1 MIADFQD
8 WGASAPAGVGARFYE
23 ECGSTNAVA
32 TEIAIAGE
40 RGPLWIIAGQQ
51 SAGRGSRGRAWTS
64 KRGNLYASLL
74 IRPQLEPK
82 DLTALPFIAA
92 LAVRDAF
99 IAHGAPAGDVRCK
112 WPNDV
117 LIRDR
122 KASGILIESSARSGG
137 VLDHVIIGIGM
148 NIGFYPD
155 DAQFTATSL
164 SEVVGAAVAVRPVF
178 ESLSASLFARLTNW
192 QVGDFTSIRED
203 WSNAAWGLGKVCSFR
218 VMGQSFNGVP
228 QYLAADGALVVALD
242 DGQEKR
248 LYAGD
253 IFPVSGL
260 E

>member
-1 MIADFQD
+1 VTTDYQD

-32 TEIAIAGE
+32 AELAAAGE

-64 KRGNLYASLL
+64 KSGNLYASLL

-99 IAHGAPAGDVRCK
+99 VAHGAPAADVRCK

-155 DAQFTATSL
+155 DAQFAATCL
-164 SEVVGAAVAVRPVF
+164 NEATGMNNAVRPVF
-178 ESLSASLFARLTNW
+178 ESLSACLFARLTNW
-192 QVGDFTSIRED
+192 KVGEFGEIRED
-203 WSNAAWGLGKVCSFR
+203 WSNAAWGLGKDCTFR
-218 VMGQSFNGVP
+218 VMGETFRGTP
-228 QYLAADGALVVALD
+228 RYLAEDGGLVVSLD
-242 DGQEKR
+242 GGQEKR

-253 IFPVSGL
+253 VFPVSGL

>member
-1 MIADFQD
+1 VTTDYQD
-8 WGASAPAGVGARFYE
+8 WGASAPAGVGAHFYE

-32 TEIAIAGE
+32 TELAIAGE
-40 RGPLWIIAGQQ
+40 PGPLWIIAGQQ

-64 KRGNLYASLL
+64 KTGNLYASLL

-99 IAHGAPAGDVRCK
+99 IAHGAPAADVRCK

-137 VLDHVIIGIGM
+137 GLDHVIIGIGM

-164 SEVVGAAVAVRPVF
+164 SAVVGRDVAVRPVF

-192 QVGDFTSIRED
+192 KVGEFTDIRQD
-203 WSNAAWGLGKVCSFR
+203 WSNAAWGLGKVCTLRTMGESFTGTPR
-218 VMGQSFNGVP
+218 
-228 QYLAADGALVVALD
+228 YLAEDGGLVVLLD

-253 IFPVSGL
+253 IFPVAGL

>member
-1 MIADFQD
+1 MTTDCQD
-8 WGASAPAGVGARFYE
+8 WGASAPAGVGAHFYE

-32 TEIAIAGE
+32 TELAIAGE

-64 KRGNLYASLL
+64 KTGNLYASLL

-99 IAHGAPAGDVRCK
+99 IAHGAPAADVRCK

-137 VLDHVIIGIGM
+137 GLDHVIIGIGM

-164 SEVVGAAVAVRPVF
+164 SAVVGQDVAVRPVF
-178 ESLSASLFARLTNW
+178 ESLSAGLFARLTNW
-192 QVGDFTSIRED
+192 KVGEFTDIRQD
-203 WSNAAWGLGKVCSFR
+203 WSNAAWGLGKVCTFRTMGESFT
-218 VMGQSFNGVP
+218 GTP
-228 QYLAADGALVVALD
+228 QYLAEDGGLVVLLD

-253 IFPVSGL
+253 IFPVTGL